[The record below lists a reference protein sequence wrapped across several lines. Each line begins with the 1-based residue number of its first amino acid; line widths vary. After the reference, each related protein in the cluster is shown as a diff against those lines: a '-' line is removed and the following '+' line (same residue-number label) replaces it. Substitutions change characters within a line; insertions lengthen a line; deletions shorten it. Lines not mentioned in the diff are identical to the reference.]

1 MKGRELRARLLR
13 RLASLL
19 VTALLV
25 STITFLAL
33 RVLPGDPA
41 RLIVGT
47 DGDPAAVER
56 IRALLGYD
64 RPVLVQLWDWLG
76 GLVRGD
82 LGTSLRYDLPVLQ
95 LIAGRLDVTLALTAG
110 ATLLAVL
117 TAGPLGIFAAPR
129 RGRLGDAAA
138 VVFSQAGLAVPSF
151 WVGMLLI
158 LVFSVRL
165 RWVPAAGYVP
175 FTQDPVTWA
184 RSLVLPVLALALP
197 QAAVLTRL
205 VRSSVLEVL
214 EQDYVRFARAKGL
227 SERVVLY
234 RHALRNALIPPL
246 TVLGLQVGQLLA
258 GSIVVETVFALP
270 GLGQLLLNAIA
281 ARDLP
286 VVQGAVAFAAL
297 AVVLVNFVVDAVY
310 AMVDP
315 RVRQ

>member
-1 MKGRELRARLLR
+1 MSSRAWRVRLLR
-13 RLASLL
+13 RLVSLAA
-19 VTALLV
+19 TALLV
-25 STITFLAL
+25 TVITFVVL

-47 DGDPAAVER
+47 EGDPAAVER

-64 RPVLVQLWDWLG
+64 RPLPVQLLDWLG
-76 GLVRGD
+76 AAARGD
-82 LGTSLRYDLPVLQ
+82 LGTSLRYDRPVAE

-117 TAGPLGIFAAPR
+117 ASGPLGIYAATR
-129 RGRLGDAAA
+129 RGRASDAVA
-138 VVFSQAGLAVPSF
+138 VVFSQVGLSLPSF

-158 LVFSVRL
+158 LLFAVRL
-165 RWVPAAGYVP
+165 RWLPAAGYVP
-175 FTQDPVTWA
+175 WDQDPIAWT
-184 RSLVLPVLALALP
+184 RSLLLPTLALALP
-197 QAAVLTRL
+197 QTAVLTRQ
-205 VRSSVLEVL
+205 VRSSVLDVL
-214 EQDYVRFARAKGL
+214 GQDYIRFARAKGL
-227 SERVVLY
+227 GERVVLY

-286 VVQGAVAFAAL
+286 VVQGAVALAAV
-297 AVVLVNFVVDAVY
+297 AVVLVNFLVDAVY
-310 AMVDP
+310 ALIDP
-315 RVRQ
+315 RVRS